1 MSDILFKTDDYVF
14 SYRAAGICIQNGMV
28 LLQKPAND
36 EGYAFPGGHCALGET
51 CEETLIRE
59 WKEETGADI
68 SVGKLKWVGEN
79 FFPWGGRT
87 CHQICLY
94 YEIEIKSDHIPLS
107 GSFRAKECLEGRN
120 FDLDFTWIPLKE
132 VRNIQLYPTNCA
144 QLLTGPDEGVQHFVY
159 REN

>member
-1 MSDILFKTDDYVF
+1 M
-14 SYRAAGICIQNGMV
+14 R
-28 LLQKPAND
+28 
-36 EGYAFPGGHCALGET
+36 PGGA

-59 WKEETGADI
+59 WKEETGADV

-94 YEIEIKSDHIPLS
+94 YEIEIRSDNIPLS
-107 GSFRAKECLEGRN
+107 GSFGAKEHLEGRN
-120 FDLDFTWIPLKE
+120 FDLDFIWLPLKE
-132 VRNIQLYPTNCA
+132 VGSIQLYPTNCA
-144 QLLTGPDEGVQHFVY
+144 QLLLNPDKGVHHFVY